1 MGYQCHRQASPERPK
16 TIQKGLWV
24 PTTKFESDNCASELS
39 VSSDD
44 EVNAMY
50 VYFMQYENYR
60 KNLMFRDGENDPD

>member
-16 TIQKGLWV
+16 TIKKGLWV